1 MNYSDFAVNDT
12 TDASAFAVGD
22 APMPIMVM
30 VEVVPGQSPEI
41 GNIMYPGRN
50 STNGF
55 DLTSYEVNPFEFGSW
70 AGGRIQAFFPTR
82 YLGTAMDN
90 GSAQND
96 TQCLE
101 GFDKLSL
108 IQGTTT
114 DAFIAYFLDSFYDVQ
129 IFAKRS
135 LQSRQSSDMRNDVS
149 IPQSERDNPL
159 VQLVNDTASEF
170 DLTFNQSLY
179 GTYPNP
185 FENYNDKM
193 ADVSELLLVGKG
205 FTWNGLLLMFTPGR
219 WQPNRGDQPHP
230 TSDCS

>member
-1 MNYSDFAVNDT
+1 
-12 TDASAFAVGD
+12 
-22 APMPIMVM
+22 MPIIVM

-70 AGGRIQAFFPTR
+70 AGGRIQAFFPTGH
-82 YLGTAMDN
+82 LGTAMDN
-90 GSAQND
+90 GTAQND
-96 TQCLE
+96 TQCVE

-129 IFAKRS
+129 VFAKRT
-135 LQSRQSSDMRNDVS
+135 LQTRRSSDMPNDVP
-149 IPQSERDNPL
+149 IPQSEADNPL

-185 FENYNDKM
+185 FENYNDEMK
-193 ADVSELLLVGKG
+193 DVSELLLVGKG
-205 FTWNGLLLMFTPGR
+205 ETWNGHSVAHTLIPGR
-219 WQPNRGDQPHP
+219 WQPNRGDEPHP
-230 TSDCS
+230 TSDCSRKRR